1 MSGFYANYPIRVF
14 GLAHVRQMR
23 DKDRTGAG
31 LASTTG
37 DPPALP
43 GRQQRFDRSRS
54 MFLYSSAP
62 AISIAAW
69 SL

>member
-31 LASTTG
+31 LASLAATG
-37 DPPALP
+37 VIIVGVCTNWRVVSAIGML
-43 GRQQRFDRSRS
+43 RQ
-54 MFLYSSAP
+54 P
-62 AISIAAW
+62 SI
-69 SL
+69 